1 MPMPVNNWNTIV
13 GNLLIAEQ
21 CNYNAVQ
28 ERQSAAFDVAKMNRG
43 QKHAFDSVVSSV
55 DRKDGELFFLNG
67 PAGTGKM
74 FCYNA
79 ICHKLQGDHKI
90 VLCVAS
96 SGIAAL
102 LLQGGR
108 TSYSTFKIPLDV
120 HEDSVCNI
128 CKNTILAQLL
138 AETDLIIWDEAPMQ
152 DQFAPEAVDRTLQD
166 VLNNEK
172 PSGRI
177 TVVFGGDFRQI
188 QPVKIKGTR
197 EVTVSA
203 SLQKSHLWRKIK
215 VLSLTE
221 NMHLARNPE
230 NATYAQWLLDVGNGK
245 LTAEDGSNLL
255 SKEKW
260 CGDTVESLLEVTY
273 PGVAHVTAADPL
285 LDAWFGEHTILCAR
299 NDDVDDLNSKILDK
313 FPGQLK
319 TFRSADKAI
328 IEEGADQIAAHYSTE
343 YLNSIN
349 ASGLPLA
356 ELKLKIGCCPVMI
369 L

>member
-1 MPMPVNNWNTIV
+1 
-13 GNLLIAEQ
+13 
-21 CNYNAVQ
+21 
-28 ERQSAAFDVAKMNRG
+28 
-43 QKHAFDSVVSSV
+43 
-55 DRKDGELFFLNG
+55 
-67 PAGTGKM
+67 
-74 FCYNA
+74 
-79 ICHKLQGDHKI
+79 
-90 VLCVAS
+90 
-96 SGIAAL
+96 
-102 LLQGGR
+102 
-108 TSYSTFKIPLDV
+108 
-120 HEDSVCNI
+120 
-128 CKNTILAQLL
+128 
-138 AETDLIIWDEAPMQ
+138 MQ

-172 PSGRI
+172 PFGGI

-188 QPVKIKGTR
+188 LPVKIKGTR

-203 SLQKSHLWRKIK
+203 NLQKSHLWRKIK
-215 VLSLTE
+215 VLSLME
-221 NMHLARNPE
+221 NMRLARNPE
-230 NATYAQWLLDVGNGK
+230 NAIYAQWILDVGNGK
-245 LTAEDGSNLL
+245 LTAEDGSILL
-255 SKEKW
+255 SKEKQ

-285 LDAWFGEHTILCAR
+285 LDAWFGERTVLCAR

>member
-1 MPMPVNNWNTIV
+1 M
-13 GNLLIAEQ
+13 
-21 CNYNAVQ
+21 
-28 ERQSAAFDVAKMNRG
+28 
-43 QKHAFDSVVSSV
+43 
-55 DRKDGELFFLNG
+55 
-67 PAGTGKM
+67 
-74 FCYNA
+74 
-79 ICHKLQGDHKI
+79 
-90 VLCVAS
+90 
-96 SGIAAL
+96 
-102 LLQGGR
+102 
-108 TSYSTFKIPLDV
+108 

-128 CKNTILAQLL
+128 PKNTILAQLL

-152 DQFAPEAVDRTLQD
+152 DWFAPEVVDRTLQD

-172 PSGRI
+172 PFGGI

-188 QPVKIKGTR
+188 LPVKIKGTR

-221 NMHLARNPE
+221 NMCLAGNPE
-230 NATYAQWLLDVGNGK
+230 NATYAQWLLDVGDGK
-245 LTAEDGSNLL
+245 LTAEDGSILL
-255 SKEKW
+255 SEEKR

-273 PGVAHVTAADPL
+273 PGVAHITAADPL
-285 LDAWFGEHTILCAR
+285 LDAWFSERTILCAR

-369 L
+369 LRNLDPTIGLCNGAQAILINVTQRVLEV